1 MITTQRLPPG
11 SSARIGG
18 APIVVECAPAGAGTM
33 TRRGA
38 LALIAA
44 TGLLPSVPP
53 RAGAADGATVLFF
66 TKSAGFEHDVVRRT
80 GEELS
85 LAEKT
90 LVEVG
95 VRHGFRVLSTKDGRV
110 FDDDLDRY
118 DAFAFFT
125 TGDLTEAGTDRA
137 PPMSARGK
145 QALLDAI
152 RNGKGFVGIHSASD
166 TFHSAGDRYAIQ
178 HQPDPY
184 IAMLG
189 GEFLGHGSQQAA
201 RVRAADANFPG
212 VQASAEGFTVTE
224 EWYSLKNFADD
235 IHVVLVLETEGMLE
249 HDYRRPPYPIAWARR
264 EGSGRVY
271 YNAMGHRDDVWTSA
285 RFQHMLGGA
294 VGWAAGMTQAGFAAD
309 LLQVTPQATMMPP
322 EK

>member
-125 TGDLTEAGTDRA
+125 TGDLTEAGTDRT

-212 VQASAEGFTVTE
+212 VQASAGGFTVTE

-264 EGSGRVY
+264 EGRGRVY

-285 RFQHMLGGA
+285 RFQDMLGGA
-294 VGWAAGMTQAGFAAD
+294 VAWAAGMTPASFAAD

-322 EK
+322 AK

>member
-1 MITTQRLPPG
+1 M
-11 SSARIGG
+11 GG
-18 APIVVECAPAGAGTM
+18 TLIVAEGAPAGTSTM

-44 TGLLPSVPP
+44 TGLLPAVPP
-53 RAGAADGATVLFF
+53 RARAADGANVLFF

-80 GEELS
+80 GEDLS
-85 LAEKT
+85 LAERT
-90 LVEVG
+90 LAEVG

-125 TGDLTEAGTDRA
+125 TGDLTEAGTDGA
-137 PPMSARGK
+137 PPMSAQGK

-166 TFHSAGDRYAIQ
+166 TFHSPGDRYAIQ
-178 HQPDPY
+178 RQPDPY

-189 GEFLGHGSQQAA
+189 GEFLGHGSQQTA
-201 RVRAADANFPG
+201 RVRVADANFPG
-212 VQASAEGFTVTE
+212 LQGSAEGFAVTE

-235 IHVVLVLETEGMLE
+235 MHVVLVLETEGMPG

-264 EGSGRVY
+264 EGRGRVY

-294 VGWAAGMTQAGFAAD
+294 VGWAAGMAPASFAAD
-309 LLQVTPQATMMPP
+309 LLEVTPQATMMPP